1 MSFNS
6 NKSSFLAAGA
16 AILTIATAGYANHMQ
31 SQYYNDQ
38 SVVYINYA
46 HETGA
51 NYHYGYDFSTPI
63 PNNVS
68 YLNLKTHHADFTSPT
83 NGSICWEMESRQG
96 DVSSMDTRFWYQNPS
111 TNAWQSLS
119 DDINGAA
126 NRFSRVRIWTFNTSL
141 TVKVLP
147 YSTDH
152 NGKDMRLHVTK
163 KPGFSEASCTTNSGM
178 PWIKKIN
185 AGAATFGNTN

>member
-51 NYHYGYDFSTPI
+51 NYHYGYDFSTPMAGA
-63 PNNVS
+63 S
-68 YLNLKTHHADFTSPT
+68 FTNLKTHHADFTSPANT
-83 NGSICWEMESRQG
+83 GICWEMESIQG
-96 DVSSMDTRFWYQNPS
+96 DVSSMDTRFWYHNTG
-111 TNAWQSLS
+111 TNVWTSLS
-119 DDINGAA
+119 DDINGAS
-126 NRFSRVRIWTFNTSL
+126 NRFSRVRVWVYNTAL

-147 YSTDH
+147 FSTAH
-152 NGKDMRLHVTK
+152 NGKDMRLQVTK

-178 PWIKKIN
+178 PWVKKIS
-185 AGAATFGNTN
+185 AGAVTFGNNT